1 MRSIFES
8 ISSLVVNRPKLVLG
22 ALCLIFIASIVGMS
36 MLKMQ
41 TGNETYLDKNTPKGI
56 AFSHYEDTFSQDTL
70 VILIE
75 SNDPLNPDVIAYLN
89 KITLGLKNLQYI
101 NSVSGIADLVKQA
114 NIQQDTKVFTS
125 DKNS

>member
-75 SNDPLNPDVIAYLN
+75 SNDPLNPDVIAYLD
-89 KITLGLKNLQYI
+89 KITPGLKNLQ
-101 NSVSGIADLVKQA
+101 
-114 NIQQDTKVFTS
+114 
-125 DKNS
+125 